1 MDLNRCL
8 REAGLDEETLDFLP
22 MIALKQYEPFFG
34 CSSAS
39 AVGFELSTQIV
50 EIDALRIYAL
60 DNSGSLTPFS
70 GFKAHLNKLLLHA
83 DGAAYAQI
91 FWKPTSGAYF
101 RHYFKP
107 LLLYSNQDIVF
118 DSI

>member
-22 MIALKQYEPFFG
+22 MIALKQYESFFG

-39 AVGFELSTQIV
+39 AVGFELSSQIV

-70 GFKAHLNKLLLHA
+70 GFEAHLDKLLLHTDGSA
-83 DGAAYAQI
+83 DTKI
-91 FWKPTSGAYF
+91 LRKTTSGTNF
-101 RHYFKP
+101 RHNSVQ